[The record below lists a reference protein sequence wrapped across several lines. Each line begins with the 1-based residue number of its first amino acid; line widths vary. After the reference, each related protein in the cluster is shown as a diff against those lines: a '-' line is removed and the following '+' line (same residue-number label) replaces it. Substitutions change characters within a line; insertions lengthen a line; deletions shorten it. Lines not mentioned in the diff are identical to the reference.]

1 MTDAPRPRYLFSGD
15 WEYLDGQGTYLY
27 AFEAV
32 ILRDSISGWARPV
45 VTERV
50 LEAIAARQTLLR
62 LEAPEMDY
70 AEVWKDGEHGA
81 WYVRYDETTY
91 LIERRSDGFYDADLG
106 ICWYELGSEDRVLN
120 IIRSTEEG

>member
-1 MTDAPRPRYLFSGD
+1 MTETPRPRYLFSGD
-15 WEYLDGQGTYLY
+15 WEYHEGSYLY

-62 LEAPEMDY
+62 LAAPEMDY
-70 AEVWKDGEHGA
+70 AEVYKDKDGA
-81 WYVRYDETTY
+81 WFVRADETTY
-91 LIERRSDGFYDADLG
+91 LIPQRSDGFYDADLG